1 MPDVPPLPDD
11 DRLVIHFAHV
21 AYRLAERF
29 ELRGTGIG
37 HFQTWSTEDT
47 VARIAEGHVLVLSG
61 FWSNEMLEPAVNVR
75 FIQACGAGYDQFDLD
90 ALRSR
95 GVRLA
100 NASGVNRNAVSDHA
114 MALLLGL
121 VRHIHTGRDRQ
132 RERVWRGMISDLGRR
147 EDELDGKT
155 MVVYGLGAIGS
166 RLARLAA
173 AFGIR
178 VIGIKR
184 DTANHDGSAAEVRS
198 PDRFPDSLSEADAVV
213 LTCPLT
219 PQTENLIDAAALER
233 MKPGAYLI
241 NVARGP
247 CVDETALIDALERGA
262 IAGAGIDTTREE
274 PLAPDSPLWNFENV
288 LITPHTA
295 GETRKYEDNVVD
307 ILIENVRRLQRG
319 EGDLVNAVV

>member
-1 MPDVPPLPDD
+1 MPDAPCLPGDD
-11 DRLVIHFAHV
+11 ALVVHFAHV

-29 ELRGTGIG
+29 ELRGTGIE
-37 HFQTWSTEDT
+37 HFQTWSPEDT
-47 VARIAEGHVLVLSG
+47 VERIADGHVLVVSG
-61 FWSNEMLEPAVNVR
+61 LWSNEMLEPAANAR

-155 MVVYGLGAIGS
+155 LVVYGLGAIGS
-166 RLARLAA
+166 RLARLAT
-173 AFGIR
+173 AFGMR
-178 VIGIKR
+178 VVGIKR

-198 PDRFPDSLSEADAVV
+198 PDRFHESLTEADAVA

-219 PQTENLIDAAALER
+219 PRTENLIDAAALAR
-233 MKPGAYLI
+233 MRPGAYLI
-241 NVARGP
+241 NVARGR
-247 CVDETALIDALERGA
+247 CVNERDLIAALERGA

-274 PLAPDSPLWNFENV
+274 PLAPDSPLWGLENV

-295 GETRKYEDNVVD
+295 GETRKYEDNVLD
-307 ILIENVRRLQRG
+307 ILVENVRRLQRG
-319 EGDLVNAVV
+319 EGVLVNAVV

>member
-1 MPDVPPLPDD
+1 MPDAPPLPDD

-37 HFQTWSTEDT
+37 HFQTWSAEDT
-47 VARIAEGHVLVLSG
+47 VARIAGGHVLVLSG
-61 FWSNEMLEPAVNVR
+61 FWSNEMLEPAANAR

-166 RLARLAA
+166 RLARLAT
-173 AFGIR
+173 AFGMR

-198 PDRFPDSLSEADAVV
+198 PDRFLDSLSEADAVV

-247 CVDETALIDALERGA
+247 CVDEIALINALARGA